1 MTDVQILKRLYKDYT
16 KKHLKKIIFALLLSI
31 AVAGSTSAIAYLL
44 DPAIKEIFMKKDLW
58 WLPPVFLANVT
69 LNMPFVNRH
78 SKEELE
84 KNPDLRFKDYNNTI
98 ASCKRFSRQPTTI
111 FSFAEGTRNTKKK
124 H

>member
-1 MTDVQILKRLYKDYT
+1 
-16 KKHLKKIIFALLLSI
+16 
-31 AVAGSTSAIAYLL
+31 
-44 DPAIKEIFMKKDLW
+44 MKKDLW

-98 ASCKRFSRQPTTI
+98 ASANDFQGNQQQYLVLQKVPEIQ
-111 FSFAEGTRNTKKK
+111 KK
-124 H
+124 HELQDSPYRNLLKPKIEDSYCPFFRN